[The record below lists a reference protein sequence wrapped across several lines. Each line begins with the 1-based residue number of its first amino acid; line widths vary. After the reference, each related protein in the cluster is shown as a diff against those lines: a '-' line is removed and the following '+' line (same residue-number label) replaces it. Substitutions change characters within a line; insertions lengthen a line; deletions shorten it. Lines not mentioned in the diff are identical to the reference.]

1 MNDEPPIMREIGRA
15 EAWWRL
21 GSVAFG
27 RVVFTSR
34 ALPAI
39 LLVNHVVDDGR
50 VIFRTPE
57 GSGVI
62 SLTAARQPVVLAYQ
76 ADQIDPVAGTG
87 WSVVVTGLGRLVDEP
102 SEAAARYRATL
113 RSWLVPETGHVILIN
128 PEIVTGYEL
137 TARERRR

>member
-1 MNDEPPIMREIGRA
+1 MNDEPRIVRELSQA
-15 EAWWRL
+15 DAWRRL
-21 GSVAFG
+21 GSVPFG

-39 LLVNHVVDDGR
+39 LPVNHVVDHGR

-57 GSGVI
+57 ASGVI
-62 SLTAARQPVVLAYQ
+62 SLTPTRHPVVLAYQ

-87 WSVVVTGLGRLVDEP
+87 WSVLVTGLGGLVDEP
-102 SEAAARYRATL
+102 SQAARYRATL
-113 RSWLVPETGHVILIN
+113 RSWLVPETGPMILIR

-137 TARERRR
+137 TAGTRRA